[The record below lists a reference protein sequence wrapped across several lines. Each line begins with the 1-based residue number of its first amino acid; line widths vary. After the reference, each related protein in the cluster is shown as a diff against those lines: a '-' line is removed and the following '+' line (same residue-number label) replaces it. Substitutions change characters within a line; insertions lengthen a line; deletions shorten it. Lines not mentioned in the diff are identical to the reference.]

1 MVIAG
6 KNFYILLFGC
16 TRQDNLYE
24 VQQMERDEGG
34 WLAATRRWDEPQP
47 AMGFHPWQ
55 ILQR

>member
-24 VQQMERDEGG
+24 VQQMERNEGKVTCRDEKM
-34 WLAATRRWDEPQP
+34 R
-47 AMGFHPWQ
+47 
-55 ILQR
+55 